1 MTTPINSL
9 VSTDSTSPLRF
20 ATRLLGNGV
29 EILNRLIG
37 VPVTM
42 EKIPRLTESQRENL
56 VAYLDGEL
64 EDEAARDIDEVLA
77 KSPVA
82 RHEVQMLSQ
91 TIELVDT
98 LDRPAASEE
107 FTKKTLASL
116 DRIDAKPAGAV
127 AGGWLVKLARRTGV
141 LAVWAVAL
149 VISTYAGFS
158 LTNRWLPGE
167 QDLLLDDLPIVE
179 SYHRYKRV
187 KDAEFLREL
196 QKQGTL
202 KNAFRP

>member
-1 MTTPINSL
+1 
-9 VSTDSTSPLRF
+9 
-20 ATRLLGNGV
+20 
-29 EILNRLIG
+29 
-37 VPVTM
+37 
-42 EKIPRLTESQRENL
+42 
-56 VAYLDGEL
+56 
-64 EDEAARDIDEVLA
+64 
-77 KSPVA
+77 
-82 RHEVQMLSQ
+82 MLSR
-91 TIELVDT
+91 TIELIDT

-116 DRIDAKPAGAV
+116 DRIDNRQAATASGDWLAK
-127 AGGWLVKLARRTGV
+127 LTRRTGV

-149 VISTYAGFS
+149 VVSTYAGYS
-158 LTNRWLPGE
+158 LTNRWLPRE

>member
-1 MTTPINSL
+1 
-9 VSTDSTSPLRF
+9 
-20 ATRLLGNGV
+20 
-29 EILNRLIG
+29 
-37 VPVTM
+37 M

-64 EDEAARDIDEVLA
+64 EDEPAREIDEVLA

-82 RHEVQMLSQ
+82 RHEVQMLSR
-91 TIELVDT
+91 TIELIDT
-98 LDRPAASEE
+98 LDRPAVSEE

-116 DRIDAKPAGAV
+116 DRIDNRQAATASGDWLAK
-127 AGGWLVKLARRTGV
+127 LTRRTGV

-149 VISTYAGFS
+149 VVSTYAGYS
-158 LTNRWLPGE
+158 LTNRWLPRE